1 MVHALNEIHRLLA
14 PNGIL
19 IDLRPLAD
27 NWPGEVKSKRETL
40 KAGRVDDMPIGLE
53 DDKAANESIAHVAA
67 EKLFIQEQEEFFSFF
82 YYWDSP
88 KEMQA
93 YIDDDWADFVS
104 IDEAIWKNIRSTWA
118 VADADARLRVRVK
131 MMITRWKKLGDFA
144 ALR

>member
-1 MVHALNEIHRLLA
+1 MVHALHEIHRVLA

-27 NWPGEVKSKRETL
+27 HWPVEVASIRDVR
-40 KAGRVDDMPIGLE
+40 KAGRVDDMPVGIE
-53 DDKAANESIAHVAA
+53 DDKAANQAIARAA
-67 EKLFIQEQEEFFSFF
+67 TEKLFVQEQAEFFPFF

-104 IDEAIWKNIRSTWA
+104 IDEAVWKNIRSTWA
-118 VADADARLRVRVK
+118 VADADARLRVKVK
-131 MMITRWKKLGDFA
+131 MMIARWKKT
-144 ALR
+144 

>member
-1 MVHALNEIHRLLA
+1 MVHALHEIHRLLA

-27 NWPGEVKSKRETL
+27 RWPVEVASAREI
-40 KAGRVDDMPIGLE
+40 KEAGRVDDLPVGLE
-53 DDKAANESIAHVAA
+53 DDKAANEAMAHVAA
-67 EKLFIQEQEEFFSFF
+67 EKLFVREQEEFFSFF

-104 IDEAIWKNIRSTWA
+104 VDEAVWKNIRSTWA

-131 MMITRWKKLGDFA
+131 MMIAHWKKLGDFA

>member
-1 MVHALNEIHRLLA
+1 MVHALHEIHRLLA

-27 NWPGEVKSKRETL
+27 NWPVEVASNREIV
-40 KAGRVDDMPIGLE
+40 KAGRVDDLPVGLE
-53 DDKAANESIAHVAA
+53 DDKAANESIARVAA
-67 EKLFIQEQEEFFSFF
+67 EKLFIHEQEEFFSFF
-82 YYWDSP
+82 SSWDSP

-104 IDEAIWKNIRSTWA
+104 INEAVWKNIRSTWA

-131 MMITRWKKLGDFA
+131 MMIAHWKKTW
-144 ALR
+144 

>member
-1 MVHALNEIHRLLA
+1 MVHALHEIQRVLA

-27 NWPGEVKSKRETL
+27 NWPVEVASNREII
-40 KAGRVDDMPIGLE
+40 KAGRVDDLPVGLE
-53 DDKAANESIAHVAA
+53 DDKAANEAMAHVAM
-67 EKLFIQEQEEFFSFF
+67 EKLFIQEQEEFFSLF

-104 IDEAIWKNIRSTWA
+104 LDEATWKIVRSTWA

-131 MMITRWKKLGDFA
+131 MMITRLKKLGDFA

>member
-1 MVHALNEIHRLLA
+1 MVHALREIHRLLA

-27 NWPGEVKSKRETL
+27 NWPVEVASNREII
-40 KAGRVDDMPIGLE
+40 KAGRVDDLPVGLE
-53 DDKAANESIAHVAA
+53 DDKAANEAMAHVAA
-67 EKLFIQEQEEFFSFF
+67 EKLFIQEQEEFFSLF

-88 KEMQA
+88 KEMQE
-93 YIDDDWADFVS
+93 YIDDDWADIIS
-104 IDEAIWKNIRSTWA
+104 LDEATWKIVRSTWA

-131 MMITRWKKLGDFA
+131 TMITRWKKLGDFA